1 MERHQIFAL
10 VLGLSAVNGMF
21 SPYLDLTI
29 ALAPIWVPSWLPGS
43 PSLLFYAASMLTA
56 TTTLL
61 LSGVPAGLAE
71 GAVPRLRN
79 SNTSLWIW
87 AGGAFLLTVPAILR
101 LVYLVAA

>member
-87 AGGAFLLTVPAILR
+87 AGGAFLLTVPGILR

>member
-10 VLGLSAVNGMF
+10 ILGLSVVNGMF

-29 ALAPIWVPSWLPGS
+29 ALAPIWVPSWLPDN
-43 PSLLFYAASMLTA
+43 PSLLFYFASLLTA

-71 GAVPRLRN
+71 GAVPGLRN

-87 AGGAFLLTVPAILR
+87 AGAAFVLTIPGILR
-101 LVYLVAA
+101 LVYLIAA

>member
-10 VLGLSAVNGMF
+10 ILGLSAVNGML

-29 ALAPIWVPSWLPGS
+29 ALAPIWVPTWLPEN
-43 PSLLFYAASMLTA
+43 PSLLYYAASMLTA

-71 GAVPRLRN
+71 GALPGLRN
-79 SNTSLWIW
+79 TNTALWIW
-87 AGGAFLLTVPAILR
+87 AGGAFVLTIPGILR
-101 LVYLVAA
+101 LVYLLTA